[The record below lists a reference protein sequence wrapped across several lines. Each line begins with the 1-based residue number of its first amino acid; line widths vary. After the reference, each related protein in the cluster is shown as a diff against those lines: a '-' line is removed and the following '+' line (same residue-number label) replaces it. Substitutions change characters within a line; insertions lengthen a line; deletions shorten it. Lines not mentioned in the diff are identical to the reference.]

1 MNIHYFKTINE
12 IFLNFPKAIVL
23 IAITFSSFTF
33 LSSVTYSDDLAALQP
48 QSPLQPLQ
56 NQANK
61 SANQRPETLNQQNP
75 ETLDQQQVDELI
87 IELDKLSHFDS
98 DLRAQ
103 LYLQQKHREKGDLL
117 YKAVVYRQ
125 DENDRLMM
133 MFIKPKS
140 DAGKGYLV
148 IEENL
153 FLYTPSTGAWT
164 RVSEDRISGTD
175 SNMGDFDE
183 TSLATQ
189 YNAHFI
195 DTVKLGKFSVYHLSL
210 ESKPGQQVKTPKLE
224 LWIDTRKHHMLKMQE
239 FALSGRLLRTTYRTR
254 WRPIEDDKARQR
266 YFPMETRI
274 YDEVEKGNQTTMV
287 FDKITLNTLPSKIFT
302 KAWLESKSR

>member
-1 MNIHYFKTINE
+1 MKNHNS
-12 IFLNFPKAIVL
+12 NHSNHIVMKPLKSAGLFL
-23 IAITFSSFTF
+23 IAASLFS
-33 LSSVTYSDDLAALQP
+33 LSIAHSNESNSTSPASSAAINAKTNAQTND
-48 QSPLQPLQ
+48 QTQ
-56 NQANK
+56 
-61 SANQRPETLNQQNP
+61 LN
-75 ETLDQQQVDELI
+75 QQQVDALVVK
-87 IELDKLSHFDS
+87 LDELSHFDS
-98 DLRAQ
+98 DLQAQ

-148 IEENL
+148 IEKNL
-153 FLYTPSTGAWT
+153 FLYTPSTGSWA

-175 SNMGDFDE
+175 SNMADFDDWN
-183 TSLATQ
+183 LAKE
-189 YNAHFI
+189 YNARYI
-195 DTVKLGKFSVYHLSL
+195 DTVKLGKFSVHHLTL
-210 ESKPGQQVKTPKLE
+210 ESKPGLQVKTPKLE
-224 LWIDTRKHHMLKMQE
+224 LWIDTEKAHTLKMQE
-239 FALSGRLLRTTYRTR
+239 FALSGRLLRTTYRTQ
-254 WRPIEDDKARQR
+254 WRLIKEGTDQQH

-287 FDKITLNTLPSKIFT
+287 FDKITLNDLPSKIFT

>member
-1 MNIHYFKTINE
+1 MNIPVIKTRNE
-12 IFLNFPKAIVL
+12 TFLNFSKAIAL
-23 IAITFSSFTF
+23 FALTLSSFVF
-33 LSSVTYSDDLAALQP
+33 LSSIAHSDDLAALQSQTQL
-48 QSPLQPLQ
+48 QSQPKP
-56 NQANK
+56 QANK
-61 SANQRPETLNQQNP
+61 STHQRPKILN
-75 ETLDQQQVDELI
+75 QQQVDELI
-87 IELDKLSHFDS
+87 IELDRLSHFDS

-183 TSLATQ
+183 TSLATD
-189 YNAHFI
+189 YNARYI

-224 LWIDTRKHHMLKMQE
+224 LWVDTRKLHMLKMQE

-254 WRPIEDDKARQR
+254 WRPIKDDKEQHR